1 MINIWVYSKIQ
12 KHSPEIEPTL
22 SRHPLK
28 KIMLE
33 YDIIPRACRGVCLCT
48 IIVLLYVLLL
58 CDFQN
63 IVLVSLEE
71 QTRLLNEALHKC
83 VLYILESESNSQ
95 NGKFLR
101 ENIWFCRR
109 LLRGIFWEH
118 FKLWYRSFQY
128 WQIYIV
134 SCIRFPRGPIIIFK
148 FIFASSVNFS
158 LVPYSM
164 IINFF
169 YVLILNFYTCT

>member
-1 MINIWVYSKIQ
+1 MNIDLINIWVYSKIQ
-12 KHSPEIEPTL
+12 KHSPEIEPTF

-28 KIMLE
+28 KIMLD
-33 YDIIPRACRGVCLCT
+33 YDTVPRACRGVCLCT

-95 NGKFLR
+95 NGKFL
-101 ENIWFCRR
+101 EK
-109 LLRGIFWEH
+109 IFGLTGYCCLACFESTSNYGTGH
-118 FKLWYRSFQY
+118 FNT
-128 WQIYIV
+128 
-134 SCIRFPRGPIIIFK
+134 GK
-148 FIFASSVNFS
+148 FI
-158 LVPYSM
+158 L
-164 IINFF
+164 
-169 YVLILNFYTCT
+169 